1 MAEPEFDRVPA
12 PLRRPVVFDQQ
23 WCNVSF
29 LHWPVQPA
37 TIAGLFPPGC
47 RPDTVAGL
55 SYVGLVPFQLRDIA
69 LGRSR
74 AIPYFGTFAETNVR
88 LYSVDDAG
96 RHGVVFCSLDTARL
110 AVVPIA
116 RLLFGVPYSWAR
128 MRVSQPAPDSW
139 RYESRRRW
147 PQRGPACAVTVRVD
161 RPARPT
167 PLEEWLTARWGLH
180 ARIGGRTRW
189 VPNAHGPWPLYEAEV
204 LELREDLIAAAG
216 LVPAGDRLRALWSPG
231 VRTRFGLP
239 VTVR

>member
-1 MAEPEFDRVPA
+1 MAEPEFDPTPA
-12 PLRRPVVFDQQ
+12 PLRPPVVFDQQ

-37 TIAGLFPPGC
+37 AIAGLFPAGC

-55 SYVGLVPFQLRDIA
+55 SYLGLVPFQLRGIA
-69 LGRSR
+69 LGRGG
-74 AIPYFGTFAETNVR
+74 AIPYFGSFAETNVR

-116 RLLFGVPYSWAR
+116 RLLFGVPYNWAR
-128 MRVSQPAPDSW
+128 MQVSQPAPDRW
-139 RYESRRRW
+139 HYRSRRRW
-147 PQRGPACAVTVRVD
+147 PGRGPACTLTVRVG
-161 RPARPT
+161 RPVRPT

-189 VPNAHGPWPLYEAEV
+189 VPNSHQPWPLHEAEV
-204 LELREDLIAAAG
+204 LELREDVIAAAG
-216 LVPAGDRLRALWSPG
+216 LPPSGDRLRALWSPG
-231 VRTRFGLP
+231 VRARFGRP
-239 VTVR
+239 VRLD